1 MNNLVMSE
9 NTQVGEVVYR
19 LEGYDQEGSI
29 VTFGSIGSDH
39 FHVDPESGNVTL
51 VKPLDREEKETITFL
66 VTIRDRV
73 DGELE
78 SDHDNIV
85 RVPINVIVLDE
96 NDNAPVFEDTP
107 YESEVLEDTAK
118 GVTIFDKIL
127 VTDKDSVGENLDI
140 SCVSDDDSCKKF
152 SLKILESSQSQLKG
166 AVILNDNLDY
176 NKQMIYHFQLKAS
189 DGNHTA
195 FTNFE
200 VHVKDV
206 QNLPPVF
213 HGSLSAV
220 IDEDSPI
227 GTLVLKVH
235 ARDGDTGKPR
245 KIVYHLV
252 TSEFFFSNIV
262 FDLFVCL
269 FEFLLRILK
278 IVLIL
283 KWFEILHSFKTVCH
297 LYVDCCPL
305 TIC

>member
-1 MNNLVMSE
+1 MMSPALLFLLLLFLHRPFPARCETNLPPIFTQVMNNLVLPE
-9 NTQVGEVVYR
+9 NTEVGSVAYQ
-19 LEGYDQEGSI
+19 LEGYDPEGSI

-39 FHVDPESGNVTL
+39 FQVDAATGNVTL
-51 VKPLDREEKETITFL
+51 VKPLDREEKDTITFL

-73 DGELE
+73 NGTAE

-96 NDNAPVFEDTP
+96 NDNAPEFQNTP
-107 YESEVLEDTAK
+107 YETVVLEDTAK
-118 GVTIFDKIL
+118 GVTVFDKIL
-127 VTDKDSVGENLDI
+127 VTDKDTVGDNIDI
-140 SCVSDDDSCKKF
+140 SCLSEDDSCKKF
-152 SLKILESSQSQLKG
+152 KLKVLESRQDLLRG
-166 AVILNDNLDY
+166 AVVLNDNLDY
-176 NKQMIYHFQLKAS
+176 NKQLIYHFQIKAS

-235 ARDGDTGKPR
+235 ARDGDTGEPR

-252 TSEFFFSNIV
+252 TSECFFFLRV
-262 FDLFVCL
+262 FLG
-269 FEFLLRILK
+269 R
-278 IVLIL
+278 
-283 KWFEILHSFKTVCH
+283 HG
-297 LYVDCCPL
+297 
-305 TIC
+305 